1 MGKLKKFETF
11 SDSVVVETLKV
22 MIIVVVEAGFPCI
35 PVILESEGRGGHL
48 FERGVFIWY
57 YGQREGHISDC
68 RHLFKEVW
76 FMENYHICQ
85 LWIER
90 LKYI

>member
-11 SDSVVVETLKV
+11 SDSVVVEALKV

-57 YGQREGHISDC
+57 YGQREGHLSDWGTYS
-68 RHLFKEVW
+68 RK
-76 FMENYHICQ
+76 YG
-85 LWIER
+85 LWKIIIFVNFELR
-90 LKYI
+90 D

>member
-11 SDSVVVETLKV
+11 SDSVVVEALKV

-48 FERGVFIWY
+48 FERCFYLILWPKGRALIRLQALIQGSMV
-57 YGQREGHISDC
+57 YGKLSY
-68 RHLFKEVW
+68 LSTL
-76 FMENYHICQ
+76 N
-85 LWIER
+85 
-90 LKYI
+90 